1 MVSVVVNVVILV
13 SVVVSDVIVVNV
25 VIVVHLTSKL
35 TFIRLCHL

>member
-35 TFIRLCHL
+35 TFIRLCYL